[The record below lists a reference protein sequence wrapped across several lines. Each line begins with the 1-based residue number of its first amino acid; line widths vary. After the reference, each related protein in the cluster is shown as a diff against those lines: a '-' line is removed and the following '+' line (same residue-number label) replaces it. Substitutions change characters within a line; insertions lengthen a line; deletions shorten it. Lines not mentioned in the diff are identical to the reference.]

1 MLKWCKIIHRCY
13 ASGDNLSTSF
23 VVALFSMVVCCS
35 FVNSTEIKE
44 AINNRNI
51 ITEINIGNKDAQN
64 EIEIY
69 ISPSCLHCGQFI
81 ADDLEKFMRDCGDK
95 AKIVLKFLPTSA
107 KDIFIMKLLQNETKD
122 ERAYFSIFKNYIKR
136 AIATINFV
144 KPTKKQLILYR
155 GSNQDPEM
163 IKFQVVASEFG
174 FSDQKIVNA
183 YPDHKMTQPFERTI
197 MQTYE
202 KSINEITKLV
212 KTKQLDLPLIVRNQK
227 IYTSLHKIL
236 E

>member
-1 MLKWCKIIHRCY
+1 MGKFFVGVLFTTVVC
-13 ASGDNLSTSF
+13 SSF
-23 VVALFSMVVCCS
+23 VH
-35 FVNSTEIKE
+35 STETKKS
-44 AINNRNI
+44 INNKEVI
-51 ITEINIGNKDAQN
+51 AEINIGNKDLQN

-81 ADDLEKFMRDCGDK
+81 AEELEIFTHDYGDK
-95 AKIVLKFLPTSA
+95 AKIVLKFLPISA
-107 KDIFIMKLLQNETKD
+107 KDIFIMKLLQNEAKG
-122 ERAYFSIFKNYIKR
+122 EKAYFSIFKNYIKR
-136 AIATINFV
+136 AIATINFI

-183 YPDHKMTQPFERTI
+183 YPDPKMSQPFEHTI
-197 MQTYE
+197 MQIY
-202 KSINEITKLV
+202 KKRINEITKLI
-212 KTKQLDLPLIVRNQK
+212 KTNHIDLPLIVKNQK
-227 IYTSLHKIL
+227 IYTSLNKIL

>member
-1 MLKWCKIIHRCY
+1 
-13 ASGDNLSTSF
+13 
-23 VVALFSMVVCCS
+23 MVVCCS
-35 FVNSTEIKE
+35 FVNSREIKE

-51 ITEINIGNKDAQN
+51 ITEINIGNKDSQN

-81 ADDLEKFMRDCGDK
+81 ADDLEKFTRDCGDK

-107 KDIFIMKLLQNETKD
+107 KDIFIMKLLQNEAKD

-144 KPTKKQLILYR
+144 KPTKKQLILYK
-155 GSNQDPEM
+155 GSVKDPEM

-183 YPDHKMTQPFERTI
+183 YPDSKMSQPFEHTI
-197 MQTYE
+197 VQTYE
-202 KSINEITKLV
+202 KRINEIRKLV
-212 KTKQLDLPLIVRNQK
+212 KTKQLDLPLIVRNQE

>member
-1 MLKWCKIIHRCY
+1 
-13 ASGDNLSTSF
+13 
-23 VVALFSMVVCCS
+23 MVVCCS
-35 FVNSTEIKE
+35 FVNSREIKE

-51 ITEINIGNKDAQN
+51 ITEINIGNKDSQN

-81 ADDLEKFMRDCGDK
+81 ADDLEKFTRDCGDK

-107 KDIFIMKLLQNETKD
+107 KDIFIMKLLQNEAKD

-144 KPTKKQLILYR
+144 KPTKKQLILYK
-155 GSNQDPEM
+155 GSVKDPEM

-183 YPDHKMTQPFERTI
+183 YPDSKMSQPFELTI
-197 MQTYE
+197 VQTYE
-202 KSINEITKLV
+202 KRINEIRKLV
-212 KTKQLDLPLIVRNQK
+212 KTKQLDLPLIVRNQE